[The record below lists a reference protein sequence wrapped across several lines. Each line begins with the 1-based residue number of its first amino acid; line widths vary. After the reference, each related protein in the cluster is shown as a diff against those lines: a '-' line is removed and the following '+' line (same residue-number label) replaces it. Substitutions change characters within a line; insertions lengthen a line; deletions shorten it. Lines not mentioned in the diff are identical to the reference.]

1 MARPALL
8 IEAELAEHLKD
19 IPLWRHEGATIV
31 REVAASDF
39 AAAIGLVNA
48 IAILAEKA
56 DHHPDLF
63 VFGWN
68 KLRITLSTHDQGG
81 LTIND
86 IKLAKAIDALS
97 INTLA

>member
-1 MARPALL
+1 MPRPQLL
-8 IEAELAEHLKD
+8 SEEERAEHLKD

-31 REVAASDF
+31 REVATSDF

-48 IAILAEKA
+48 IAVLAEKA

-63 VFGWN
+63 IFGWN
-68 KLRITLSTHDQGG
+68 KVRITLSTHDQGG

-86 IKLAKAIDALS
+86 FKLAKAIDALS
-97 INTLA
+97 FNTLA